1 MKLRYRNS
9 IALELTILVLG
20 GTSLV
25 LALVMA
31 YTYVYSRGLIL
42 AESEA
47 KARNLTLAVANRIE
61 QEFRSVAKIAEALGS
76 SLTSGPCEEQTLL
89 HLLRSTVSNNKEVF
103 GSAIAFEPF
112 AFRTSEK
119 AYAPYYFK
127 APKGLEFAQLGT
139 DAYDYF
145 RRDWY
150 YIPKVLKKPVWTEP
164 YYDAGAGNVLMVTYA
179 YPILEQEKEWGTEK
193 LKAVVTVDVSLE
205 WLTDLVHS
213 IPVGRTGYCLIVSAT
228 GTFVTNPKRDLVIG
242 QSVFSL
248 AEQLDDPG
256 VRRIGRAMIR
266 EKSGFV
272 EMGPKVTGTDSFFAF
287 AGIPSPG
294 WSLGAIF
301 AKDEIFEEVNEL
313 HQRTLLLAALG
324 MILLLGVSLLVAR
337 SIARPLRKMAR
348 ATARVAKGDLDLN
361 LSDIQRSDEVG
372 QLASA
377 FTHMTE
383 GIKQRDFIR
392 DTFGRYL
399 TKEVVNRLLEHKD
412 GLQLGGESREIS
424 MMMSDLRGF
433 TALTTT
439 MNPDQVIAFLNRYL
453 GKMLEI
459 LMDHRGTI
467 DEIIGDGI
475 LAFFGAPES
484 HEDHAAA
491 AVACALKMQIAMD
504 EINDLNEADGL
515 PRLEMGVAVNTGK
528 VVVGNIG
535 SERRTKYGAV
545 GSEVNFTGR
554 IESFTVGGQVLISDS
569 TYQGL
574 KHVLDVGDVIHVEM
588 KGIPG
593 KVPLY
598 DVRGIR
604 GEHEAH
610 LPEREDHPVPLKKSI
625 DTRVF
630 RLSQKTVSDTWIPAT
645 IAELSLTSAI
655 MNFSDEI
662 HEWEDLRMVLLND
675 QQEPLEAAAFGKIL
689 SVAKQDGHYQARV
702 RFTSVSPEAYKIFRN
717 ATSGSATAITLR

>member
-1 MKLRYRNS
+1 MKFRYRNS
-9 IALELTILVLG
+9 IALELTLLVLG

-25 LALVMA
+25 LALVLA

-42 AESEA
+42 AESEG
-47 KARNLTLAVANRIE
+47 KARNLTLSVANRIE
-61 QEFRSVAKIAEALGS
+61 QEFRSVAKIVGTLGCVME
-76 SLTSGPCEEQTLL
+76 SGPCEEQTLL
-89 HLLRSTVSNNKEVF
+89 HLIRNAVAENKEVF
-103 GSAIAFEPF
+103 GSAIAFEPY
-112 AFRTSEK
+112 AFRKSER

-127 APKGLEFAQLGT
+127 TPKGVEFAQLGT
-139 DAYDYF
+139 DSYDYF

-150 YIPKVLKKPVWTEP
+150 YIPKMLKQPLWSEP
-164 YYDAGAGNVLMVTYA
+164 YFDDGAGNILMVTYS
-179 YPILEQEKEWGTEK
+179 YPVLEREKEWDTEK
-193 LKAVVTVDVSLE
+193 LKAVITADVSLQ

-213 IPVGRTGYCLIVSAT
+213 IPVGRTGYCFIVSST
-228 GTFVTNPKRDLVIG
+228 GTFVTNPRRDLIIG

-248 AEQLDDPG
+248 AEQLDDPK
-256 VRRIGRAMIR
+256 VRGIGRAMIR

-272 EMGPKVTGTDSFFAF
+272 EIGSKVTGADSFLAF
-287 AGIPSPG
+287 ARIPSPG

-301 AKDEIFEEVNEL
+301 SKDEIFQEVDAL
-313 HQRTLLLAALG
+313 HQRTLVLAAVGVSLLLA
-324 MILLLGVSLLVAR
+324 VSLLVAA
-337 SIARPLRKMAR
+337 SMARPLRR
-348 ATARVAKGDLDLN
+348 IATGASKVAEGDLEVD
-361 LSDIQRSDEVG
+361 LSDIRRSDEVG
-372 QLASA
+372 QLARS

-383 GIKQRDFIR
+383 GIRQRDFIR

-399 TKEVVNRLLEHKD
+399 TKEVVTRLLEHQD

-433 TALTTT
+433 TALTST
-439 MNPDQVIAFLNRYL
+439 MSPDRVIAFLNRYL

-459 LMDHRGTI
+459 LMDHRGVI

-475 LAFFGAPES
+475 LAFFGAPEPM
-484 HEDHAAA
+484 EDHPAR
-491 AVACALKMQIAMD
+491 AVACALKMQLAME

-569 TYQGL
+569 TYQ
-574 KHVLDVGDVIHVEM
+574 KVKDVLDIRNVIHVEM
-588 KGIPG
+588 KGLPG

-604 GEHEAH
+604 GHHEAH
-610 LPEREDHPVPLKKSI
+610 LSDRDDTPVSLKKSI
-625 DTRVF
+625 NVRVF
-630 RLSQKTVSDTWIPAT
+630 RLSQKTVSDTWIVAS
-645 IAELSLTSAI
+645 IEELSLTSAVVL
-655 MNFSDEI
+655 FSEEI
-662 HEWEDLRMVLLND
+662 HEWEDLRIVLLDD
-675 QQEPLEAAAFGKIL
+675 QHEPLEAAAFGKIL
-689 SVAKQDGHYQARV
+689 SVAEQDGEYRATV
-702 RFTSVSPEAYKIFRN
+702 RFTSVPPEAYKIFRK
-717 ATSGSATAITLR
+717 AVSRA